1 VDAVTRY
8 FLGRG
13 EGEVHVRFIEALF
26 ALDWPGEDRLTRRD
40 AIRFGALERRRLRG
54 ETAAAAAIA
63 RTIQAPDIL
72 LSLLVLGRYE
82 AIRDPGEPLDLL
94 AAAVAYADEA
104 GRAALAAA
112 PDDAEIAHGRVRFLR
127 LVGRPAEALVAA
139 QRFLADPEE
148 TALRPFGNWLVNEAV
163 YAMLDLG
170 QRDEGVALMA
180 RLAAMDV
187 GRHPELI
194 SQTINHVAV
203 LRRAGRHTEALAHA
217 RRIDARWGPNS
228 NMAARMWIA
237 SGLVC
242 ALADLGRADEAAEKI
257 DWMRGQENANAP
269 ALSRTLLCLGDLE
282 AAEALLLRRLR
293 AQGDETLLEDLQ
305 AYERTAPDERDD
317 PIARRWAELRER
329 PAVREA
335 IGGAGRMLRLPLA
348 KVYWGAY

>member
-1 VDAVTRY
+1 
-8 FLGRG
+8 
-13 EGEVHVRFIEALF
+13 
-26 ALDWPGEDRLTRRD
+26 
-40 AIRFGALERRRLRG
+40 
-54 ETAAAAAIA
+54 
-63 RTIQAPDIL
+63 
-72 LSLLVLGRYE
+72 
-82 AIRDPGEPLDLL
+82 
-94 AAAVAYADEA
+94 
-104 GRAALAAA
+104 
-112 PDDAEIAHGRVRFLR
+112 
-127 LVGRPAEALVAA
+127 
-139 QRFLADPEE
+139 
-148 TALRPFGNWLVNEAV
+148 
-163 YAMLDLG
+163 
-170 QRDEGVALMA
+170 
-180 RLAAMDV
+180 
-187 GRHPELI
+187 
-194 SQTINHVAV
+194 
-203 LRRAGRHTEALAHA
+203 
-217 RRIDARWGPNS
+217 
-228 NMAARMWIA
+228 MWIA